1 MKFSSHLD
9 DFEGAILDA
18 HDPTIYL
25 PSDRNKVSPALR
37 QTFDQSWQRW
47 KSREAEEAALVEMDK
62 LQLEQEQIKLFGGNV
77 GDDVSLCEPMLRVLS
92 YLFGDIDYTD
102 P

>member
-1 MKFSSHLD
+1 M
-9 DFEGAILDA
+9 
-18 HDPTIYL
+18 
-25 PSDRNKVSPALR
+25 PSDRRISPALR
-37 QTFDQSWQRW
+37 QTFDQSWARW
-47 KSREAEEAALVEMDK
+47 KAREAEEEKQAIAAIEELK
-62 LQLEQEQIKLFGGNV
+62 AAQAQLEQEQIKLFGGDV